1 MKPKHTNCDVVVVE
15 SWSGYRDERRV
26 EFREWVGKAKLSVEL
41 ILGETNSICPQY
53 PELFR

>member
-1 MKPKHTNCDVVVVE
+1 MKPKHTNSHVVVVE

-41 ILGETNSICPQY
+41 ILGETNSI
-53 PELFR
+53 